1 MPGPAKKPPAL
12 RALEG
17 NRGKRPIRDDYPKPD
32 ATPPVMPAWLDVEAK
47 SEWRRVC
54 PELHKL
60 GLLTKVDRASLA
72 GYCAAYSRWVRAES
86 VITTDGFTY
95 DYSIVGKDGKVIQ
108 LKTDVRPEVKIAQDS
123 LKQVRMFCAEFGL
136 TPSSRGKM
144 QVPGLPPA
152 RDEMERLLDG
162 EVGPTVRQAKN

>member
-1 MPGPAKKPPAL
+1 M
-12 RALEG
+12 
-17 NRGKRPIRDDYPKPD
+17 
-32 ATPPVMPAWLDVEAK
+32 
-47 SEWRRVC
+47 C

-86 VITTDGFTY
+86 VVTELGFTY
-95 DYSIVGKDGKVIQ
+95 EYEVYGRQGQVIDH
-108 LKTDVRPEVKIAQDS
+108 KIEVRPEVKIAQDS

-144 QVPGLPPA
+144 QVPGAPPGE
-152 RDEMERLLDG
+152 DEMEQLLG
-162 EVGPTVRQAKN
+162 RRVGKAKN